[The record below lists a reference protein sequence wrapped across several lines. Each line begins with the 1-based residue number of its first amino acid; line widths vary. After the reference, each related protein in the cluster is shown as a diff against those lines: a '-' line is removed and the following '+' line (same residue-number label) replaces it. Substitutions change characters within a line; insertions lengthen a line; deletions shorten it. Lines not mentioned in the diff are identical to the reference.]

1 MSPGGDGDEALALTP
16 TGCWRTLQVRR
27 CATPAM
33 GWDMLITTRACAA
46 VAVVVAVLASGC
58 DTGFCADGEYAGTVV
73 LTADGWRI
81 DGTQGGL
88 FTTGT
93 PAETFAYADGSP
105 FERCRVIGS
114 ISVRERGA
122 QVDSDDY
129 PLLEELGFFLTEPED
144 EGRTER
150 IVGEL
155 AGFDNLSV
163 FGGLSGANGFAS
175 INTISGFNGVEV
187 VTGSLDTSAV
197 VTGFARLSEVAGTLD
212 VGNIPQQLP
221 VVRVGGRL
229 EMNGAFDTLDLP
241 LLEEVGGD
249 VIIESTRVAEI
260 GFPVLRSVGGS
271 VLIEGNSFLERWSGF
286 ARGAVIL
293 GDFSAR
299 INAPIRDEVFE
310 DWLRDSQTE
319 VRGRVNICANRPR
332 EEEGEPCR

>member
-93 PAETFAYADGSP
+93 PAESFAYADGSP

-129 PLLEELGFFLTEPED
+129 PLLEELGFFYTEPDD
-144 EGRTER
+144 EGRTDK
-150 IVGEL
+150 IVDEL
-155 AGFDNLSV
+155 AGFDGITV
-163 FGGLSGANGFAS
+163 FGGMAGESTLASVGSITGFNNVERLDGSLMA
-175 INTISGFNGVEV
+175 TALVSGFR
-187 VTGSLDTSAV
+187 SLK
-197 VTGFARLSEVAGTLD
+197 E
-212 VGNIPQQLP
+212 
-221 VVRVGGRL
+221 GGRH
-229 EMNGAFDTLDLP
+229 GSSSRP
-241 LLEEVGGD
+241 GR
-249 VIIESTRVAEI
+249 TRPDQDGWRHASRRQ
-260 GFPVLRSVGGS
+260 PH
-271 VLIEGNSFLERWSGF
+271 
-286 ARGAVIL
+286 
-293 GDFSAR
+293 
-299 INAPIRDEVFE
+299 
-310 DWLRDSQTE
+310 
-319 VRGRVNICANRPR
+319 
-332 EEEGEPCR
+332 